1 MYTPVLTSVASA
13 TAKPSMAARPLIAS
27 VVAEKI
33 LKSWTVTGG
42 VTGAATAGSGVLE
55 VSAAG
60 GVETGSEPGTLG
72 ACKTRTEHSIHGT
85 KYNVRL
91 LISWRHVSVW

>member
-55 VSAAG
+55 DSA
-60 GVETGSEPGTLG
+60 VEGADTGSEPGTLG
-72 ACKTRTEHSIHGT
+72 ACKTSEIRSMDVCTC
-85 KYNVRL
+85 NVRL
-91 LISWRHVSVW
+91 SVSWRHVLVS